1 MFDAATNTS
10 TGAAARGS
18 LLRVLGVTFG
28 VALGV
33 GASIG
38 AGFFRIPAIVAAQLH
53 DPWWITGIWLVVTGY
68 VFVDANTNAE
78 LSAMLPQAGGTYVFA
93 TRAFGSFP
101 GFLLGWTDWVINTS
115 AIAFVAATFIDF
127 LALEWPPAGPLH
139 AVLGA
144 SLIAAF
150 AALHLLGVRIGSRT
164 QIVLSTFKVVGLLA
178 VIIACATLSTG
189 NSVPADPSVVQ
200 RIPAA
205 LPSLTALVACWQ
217 LIQETYAGATNAIV
231 FAEENTN
238 PGRAIPRAVFGSV
251 MVVAIVYLSGVWAL
265 QYVLGP
271 DRLAHSVFPLADAAR
286 TVFGGNSGIFV
297 TIVALGVLLGLLNA
311 NVMFTPRI
319 LFALA
324 RGGLFASKM
333 AEVNARGTP
342 TFALLTTA
350 FAAILLVVT
359 NRFDQLFTITA
370 FLGLIPALATNA
382 SLFVLRRREPHLHR
396 PFRAIGYPWIPAV
409 AVCVPAAVV
418 VGASVT
424 DPRNSAIG
432 LGLVALAYPA
442 YRALRTLGRSPL
454 RGG

>member
-1 MFDAATNTS
+1 
-10 TGAAARGS
+10 
-18 LLRVLGVTFG
+18 
-28 VALGV
+28 
-33 GASIG
+33 
-38 AGFFRIPAIVAAQLH
+38 
-53 DPWWITGIWLVVTGY
+53 
-68 VFVDANTNAE
+68 
-78 LSAMLPQAGGTYVFA
+78 
-93 TRAFGSFP
+93 
-101 GFLLGWTDWVINTS
+101 
-115 AIAFVAATFIDF
+115 
-127 LALEWPPAGPLH
+127 
-139 AVLGA
+139 
-144 SLIAAF
+144 
-150 AALHLLGVRIGSRT
+150 
-164 QIVLSTFKVVGLLA
+164 
-178 VIIACATLSTG
+178 VIIACATFSTG
-189 NSVPADPSVVQ
+189 NSVPADPSVAQ

-205 LPSLTALVACWQ
+205 LPGLTALVACWQ
-217 LIQETYAGATNAIV
+217 LIQETYAGATNAIF

-324 RGGLFASKM
+324 RGGLFASKV

-342 TFALLTTA
+342 TVALLTTA

-370 FLGLIPALATNA
+370 FLGLIQALATNA
-382 SLFVLRRREPHLHR
+382 SLFVLRLREPHLHR

-424 DPRNSAIG
+424 DARNSAIG

-442 YRALRTLGRSPL
+442 YRALHTLRRSPP